1 MLRDKI
7 IIQWISGHGWYCA
20 SKKSKYFVKVM
31 LLLHEVGFNV
41 VGISVDNAAANR
53 KFYKDFLC
61 DGKWRTSI
69 EHPFTGGK
77 IFLIFDPT
85 HVIKNIYN
93 NLLTKKMFKL
103 PELPP
108 IKLLQQHFQIL
119 LLFMTRSARNLCELP
134 TSCQRL
140 YSTLRQLKK

>member
-20 SKKSKYFVKVM
+20 SKKPKYFVKVM

-85 HVIKNIYN
+85 HVAKNIYN
-93 NLLTKKMFKL
+93 NLLT
-103 PELPP
+103 
-108 IKLLQQHFQIL
+108 
-119 LLFMTRSARNLCELP
+119 R
-134 TSCQRL
+134 
-140 YSTLRQLKK
+140 